1 MGDETPSTRRG
12 VRVAQPL
19 DRREVILREAAELFA
34 RQGVAATTV
43 REIADAAGILSGSLY
58 HHFASKDEIV
68 DAVVSTFL
76 HDLRAAYDEVL
87 GSDTDPAERL
97 RGLVLASLQ
106 TVATHPRATEIYQN
120 DAHRLRASNG
130 YGYVEESAKAVRA
143 AWVGTLED
151 GIRSGAF
158 RDDVP
163 VKVLYPLLRDGL
175 WLTARWFKPSKAYG
189 HEELAADYYGL
200 FLDGLAGRVRAWT

>member
-1 MGDETPSTRRG
+1 M
-12 VRVAQPL
+12 AQPL

-68 DAVVSTFL
+68 DAVLSAFL
-76 HDLRAAYDEVL
+76 QDLRERYDEVL
-87 GSDTDPAERL
+87 AEDADPAERL
-97 RGLVLASLQ
+97 RGLVHASLQ
-106 TVATHPRATEIYQN
+106 TVAQHPRATEIYQS
-120 DAHRLRASNG
+120 DAHRLRAANG
-130 YGYVEESAKAVRA
+130 YAYVEESAKAVRA
-143 AWVGTLED
+143 AWVSTLEE
-151 GIRSGAF
+151 GIRTGAF

-175 WLTARWFKPSKAYG
+175 WLTARWFKPTRAYG
-189 HEELAADYYGL
+189 HDELADDYWRI
-200 FLDGLAGRVRAWT
+200 FLDGLAGRVQAWT

>member
-1 MGDETPSTRRG
+1 M
-12 VRVAQPL
+12 ALPL

-58 HHFASKDEIV
+58 HHFTSKDEIV
-68 DAVVSTFL
+68 DAVLSTFL
-76 HDLRAAYDEVL
+76 QDLRARYEEVL
-87 GSDTDPAERL
+87 GSGADPAERL
-97 RGLVLASLQ
+97 RGLVRVSLE
-106 TVATHPRATEIYQN
+106 TVAEHPRATEIYQN

-130 YGYVEESAKAVRA
+130 YAYVEESARAVRA
-143 AWVGTLED
+143 AWVGVLEE

-175 WLTARWFKPSKAYG
+175 WLTARWFKPTKAYG
-189 HEELAADYYGL
+189 HTELAADYWRL
-200 FLDGLAGRVRAWT
+200 FLNGVAGRVDAWT